1 MSKHRSE
8 KATTSRILVH
18 ARRAYQHHRIKHG
31 HRYADIM
38 ETLEDGRLKV
48 GYGRFHETHQE

>member
-18 ARRAYQHHRIKHG
+18 ARKACHHRIKHG

-48 GYGRFHETHQE
+48 GYGRFHDTHQE